1 MVISLRPSAHH
12 CVHMQRGT
20 VPRGRP
26 RVPTQRRAPC
36 PPPPTRHGPWTKLK
50 WHVRLHG
57 DDVEPGTRLR
67 TVEHNNLIAS
77 IQQVL
82 RHARTHVAKAN
93 YANGGASDRVLG
105 EGTCTNHASRCHSL
119 SVRYK
124 GTTSIIPAVA
134 KERAAAPRLQEVVR
148 VALERAELMRG
159 SRRSVAIVTE
169 EDERTGHTD
178 HVKQPNHTSTT
189 TRLFTIAKPMP
200 ITVLASPRILTKRVK
215 M

>member
-1 MVISLRPSAHH
+1 M
-12 CVHMQRGT
+12 
-20 VPRGRP
+20 
-26 RVPTQRRAPC
+26 
-36 PPPPTRHGPWTKLK
+36 
-50 WHVRLHG
+50 
-57 DDVEPGTRLR
+57 EPGTRLR
-67 TVEHNNLIAS
+67 TVEHNHLIAS

-82 RHARTHVAKAN
+82 RHARTHVAKTH
-93 YANGGASDRVLG
+93 YANGSASDRVLG
-105 EGTCTNHASRCHSL
+105 EGTCINHASRCHSL

-178 HVKQPNHTSTT
+178 HESHEHNQPGHAHHSACFATDVAETSENVMI
-189 TRLFTIAKPMP
+189 R
-200 ITVLASPRILTKRVK
+200 
-215 M
+215 